1 MNFSTKTLKGT
12 GVAVV
17 TPFNEDYSIDID
29 SINKIVDFLIDNGV
43 DYIVVQGTT
52 GEASTLSEEE
62 KKISRLAFVSAN
74 KRRVPLILG
83 LGSNDTL
90 SIIKDLVN
98 INFFGFSAILSV
110 TPFYNKPSQ
119 QGLYKHYSE
128 ISKASPLPIILYNV
142 PSRTGINMLPDTT
155 INLAVNH
162 SNIIGIKEACG
173 DLNQINQLITER
185 PKDFM
190 IISGDDDTAVETVL
204 MGGDG
209 VISVAAGCIPKY
221 FSEIIQLALDKNK
234 NLSLKKFNS
243 IKHLIKLLFEEGNPS
258 GIKSALSS
266 MNLCKNILRL
276 PLTVVSNDLGLN
288 IKNSISLFEVF
299 DIFT

>member
-288 IKNSISLFEVF
+288 IKNSISLFYK
-299 DIFT
+299 

>member
-29 SINKIVDFLIDNGV
+29 SINKIVDFLINNGV

-288 IKNSISLFEVF
+288 IKNSISLFYK
-299 DIFT
+299 

>member
-12 GVAVV
+12 GVAIV

-288 IKNSISLFEVF
+288 IKNSISLFYK
-299 DIFT
+299 

>member
-234 NLSLKKFNS
+234 NLSQKKFNS

-288 IKNSISLFEVF
+288 IKNSISLFYK
-299 DIFT
+299 

>member
-288 IKNSISLFEVF
+288 VLYY
-299 DIFT
+299 

>member
-1 MNFSTKTLKGT
+1 MNFLAKNLRGT

-17 TPFNEDYSIDID
+17 TPFNEDFSIDTK
-29 SINKIVDFLIDNGV
+29 SIIRLVDFLIENGV

-52 GEASTLSEEE
+52 GESSTLNKSE
-62 KKISRLAFVSAN
+62 KNLSRTAFVNAN
-74 KRRVPLILG
+74 KGRVPMILG

-90 SIIKDLVN
+90 SIVNDLRSSQ
-98 INFFGFSAILSV
+98 FSGFSAILSV

-119 QGLYKHYSE
+119 NGLYKHYSA

-142 PSRTGINMLPDTT
+142 PSRTGVNMLAKTT
-155 INLAVNH
+155 IEIASNH

-173 DLNQINQLITER
+173 DLNQVKQLIEKR

-190 IISGDDDTAVETVL
+190 IISGDDETAVKTVL
-204 MGGDG
+204 LGGDG

-221 FSEIIQLALDKNK
+221 FTEIIRLALNK
-234 NLSLKKFNS
+234 NEDLSLKKLDQ
-243 IKHLIKLLFEEGNPS
+243 IQLLLKLLFAEGNPS

-266 MNLCKNILRL
+266 MNLCKNVLRL
-276 PLTVVSNDLGLN
+276 PLTKVGKDLDLN
-288 IKNSISLFEVF
+288 IKKTITSIYKQQ
-299 DIFT
+299 

>member
-29 SINKIVDFLIDNGV
+29 SINKIVDFSTANGV

-173 DLNQINQLITER
+173 DLNQINQLIKER

-288 IKNSISLFEVF
+288 IKNSISLFYK
-299 DIFT
+299 

>member
-52 GEASTLSEEE
+52 GEASTLSKEE

-234 NLSLKKFNS
+234 NLSQKKFNS

-288 IKNSISLFEVF
+288 IKNSISLFYK
-299 DIFT
+299 

>member
-128 ISKASPLPIILYNV
+128 ISKASPLPITLYNV

-288 IKNSISLFEVF
+288 IKNSISLFYK
-299 DIFT
+299 